1 MNLPELTPPTRAL
14 FPLPEHAQRGENI
27 SSMVNFAPEYRRL
40 MDALRITRIVEI
52 GSEAGVNTQELL
64 GYARGRG
71 AELVTV
77 DPAAVRFPFD
87 AEKEPCFTFFR
98 ETSAEFLA
106 KPIPFEAL
114 FLDGDHNYET
124 VLADL
129 ETLHSTRARTG
140 IKILFLH
147 DVSWP
152 WARRDIYYDPAR
164 VAHPHAFHAENT
176 ASPYVEGSPGLP
188 PAGYMTAD
196 AEGGPRNGVL
206 TAVEDFLGSRTGW
219 EFRRIP
225 VLYGIGLLL
234 CRENLDS
241 EELSSLL
248 DLIGELDSHRELL
261 SVLELNRV
269 ENLCR
274 IAGLC
279 ETIRTAGEVWKKD
292 HSYLG
297 ELDDRVRALTGER
310 DALAGERDALR
321 STVAER
327 DRQLGEAAEEH
338 RRDQARIGEL
348 DASLAELTR
357 ERDALAGERDAL
369 AGERDTLRSTVAE
382 RGRQLG
388 EAAEEHRRDQAR
400 IGELDASLAELTRER
415 DALAG
420 DRDAL
425 AGERDALRNTVA
437 ERDRQLGEAAEEHRR
452 DQARIGELDA
462 SFAGLA
468 RERDALRDNV
478 AECGK
483 KLEEAG
489 AVWRRDQA
497 YISEVNGRLAAL
509 SAERDALRRAAVE
522 QQRNVR
528 RLSLDLP
535 PEAWRCRDPLFRR
548 LLPGGLRN
556 RRRLGEARRLLASGE
571 IALLSLDIF
580 DTLLLRDR
588 TAELERFSRAGQLQQ
603 KKFPRIAGREE
614 FYEARALAHQL
625 AYQSVL
631 PVEGCREASAERI
644 FSIMADI
651 LGLPGDAVPV
661 LMETELEYE
670 IGSLRPN
677 PLIRE
682 VIADARSRGIPVI
695 AVSDMYWSGKAL
707 GGILA
712 RVLPEA
718 GVFQKIYSSS
728 DYGVSKASGL
738 LFDRILGETGC
749 SPEAL
754 LHLGDNCQADFLS
767 PFVRHGIRSIW
778 TPRSSLHYH
787 ICGNRQK
794 RLKQELH
801 GRNIFHGL

>member
-357 ERDALAGERDAL
+357 ERDALAGE
-369 AGERDTLRSTVAE
+369 
-382 RGRQLG
+382 
-388 EAAEEHRRDQAR
+388 
-400 IGELDASLAELTRER
+400 
-415 DALAG
+415 
-420 DRDAL
+420 RDAL

>member
-1 MNLPELTPPTRAL
+1 MNLPELTPPTKAL
-14 FPLPEHAQRGENI
+14 FPLPEHAQRRENI

-64 GYARGRG
+64 GYARSRG

-129 ETLHSTRARTG
+129 ETLHRTRARTG

-152 WARRDIYYDPAR
+152 WARRDIYYDPSR
-164 VAHPHAFHAENT
+164 VAHPHPFHAENT

-188 PAGYMTAD
+188 PADYMTAD

-241 EELSSLL
+241 GELSSLL

-279 ETIRTAGEVWKKD
+279 ETIRTAGEVWKQD

-310 DALAGERDALR
+310 DALAGERDAL
-321 STVAER
+321 A
-327 DRQLGEAAEEH
+327 G
-338 RRDQARIGEL
+338 
-348 DASLAELTR
+348 

-369 AGERDTLRSTVAE
+369 AGERA
-382 RGRQLG
+382 
-388 EAAEEHRRDQAR
+388 
-400 IGELDASLAELTRER
+400 
-415 DALAG
+415 
-420 DRDAL
+420 
-425 AGERDALRNTVA
+425 ALRNTVA
-437 ERDRQLGEAAEEHRR
+437 ERDRQLGEAAEEHRK

-509 SAERDALRRAAVE
+509 SAERDALRRAAAE

-535 PEAWRCRDPLFRR
+535 PEAWRFRDPLFRR

-644 FSIMADI
+644 FTIMADI

>member
-327 DRQLGEAAEEH
+327 GRQLGEAAEEH

-357 ERDALAGERDAL
+357 ERDALAGE
-369 AGERDTLRSTVAE
+369 
-382 RGRQLG
+382 
-388 EAAEEHRRDQAR
+388 
-400 IGELDASLAELTRER
+400 
-415 DALAG
+415 
-420 DRDAL
+420 RDAL

>member
-348 DASLAELTR
+348 DAS
-357 ERDALAGERDAL
+357 
-369 AGERDTLRSTVAE
+369 
-382 RGRQLG
+382 
-388 EAAEEHRRDQAR
+388 
-400 IGELDASLAELTRER
+400 
-415 DALAG
+415 
-420 DRDAL
+420 
-425 AGERDALRNTVA
+425 
-437 ERDRQLGEAAEEHRR
+437 
-452 DQARIGELDA
+452 
-462 SFAGLA
+462 FAGLA

-535 PEAWRCRDPLFRR
+535 PEAWRFRDPLFRR